1 MTIVNNDKFKLK
13 YDAKYVDCPDAKTWE
28 NNLSYL
34 KSESL

>member
-1 MTIVNNDKFKLK
+1 MKIVNNDTFKLEH
-13 YDAKYVDCPDAKTWE
+13 DAKYVDCPDAKTRE